1 VRRAGWGR
9 EDGLI
14 GKGLVISLVLLA
26 LLVVAAYD
34 AGSILVARYRVADL
48 AERATMAARQV
59 YDRSG
64 DRRAAC
70 AAAVDVV
77 EAADAAARIPDGG
90 CVVDVAADRL
100 SVTVRRTA
108 STLVVRRVEALRRY
122 GKVRATDSL
131 PLAA

>member
-1 VRRAGWGR
+1 MSRAGWRR

-14 GKGLVISLVLLA
+14 GKALVISLVLLA

-48 AERATMAARQV
+48 AERATIAARQV

-77 EAADAAARIPDGG
+77 EAADAGARIPDGG
-90 CVVDVAADRL
+90 CVVDTAADRL

-108 STLVVRRVEALRRY
+108 STLVVRRIDALRRY
-122 GKVRATDSL
+122 GRVRATDSL
-131 PLAA
+131 PLTT